1 MPEAPFVA
9 YHPVL
14 LINPSADCAALLP
27 RLHAHGWAVEQASL
41 AEAAQHAVDVALV
54 RLDADSAAVLPEILH
69 VLRRSGW
76 CWVAALDE
84 RQAFDAYEGAFF
96 AAGCIEQV
104 LLPEGLD
111 GLHEALREA
120 RACTRLQ
127 RHQAQRRVDQLIGNS
142 SQVRILRRQVEQHA
156 TQSAPVLI
164 RGEMGSGKSLV
175 AHLLHGRSACANDP
189 LVELDCR
196 ALSVEQLHV
205 RLFDECVGALWQS
218 GTTVVLEG
226 ADALPS
232 LLQDKL
238 LDYLRGT
245 PAARVLT
252 LERGELAAAVAA
264 GGFLESLYGEL
275 GRLQLEVPPLRS
287 RRGDILLL
295 AEHFAKRYGAGANR
309 FEGLFADDAIEAMLE
324 HLWPGNLDEL
334 RYRVLRA
341 LVSAQGRQMAAEDLQ
356 LVAPSLF
363 DDSGNTLADYVLR
376 AERQALNDALKRY
389 SRNMSQAAR
398 ALGVSRPTFYR
409 LLHKHRMR

>member
-1 MPEAPFVA
+1 MSEAPFAA

-41 AEAAQHAVDVALV
+41 AEAAQYAVDVALV
-54 RLDADSAAVLPEILH
+54 RLDADSAAALPEILR

-84 RQAFDAYEGAFF
+84 RQPFDAYQGAFF
-96 AAGCIEQV
+96 AAGCVAQV

-127 RHQAQRRVDQLIGNS
+127 RRLAECQVAQLIGNS
-142 SQVRILRRQVEQHA
+142 SQARTLRRQLEQHA

-164 RGEMGSGKSLV
+164 RGETGSGKSLL
-175 AHLLHGRSACANDP
+175 ARLLHGRSAHANDP

-196 ALSVEQLHV
+196 ALAVEQLHV
-205 RLFDECVGALWQS
+205 RLFDESVGALRQP
-218 GTTVVLEG
+218 GTSVVLEG
-226 ADALPS
+226 ADAMPA
-232 LLQDKL
+232 LLQEKL
-238 LDYLRGT
+238 LDYLRSA
-245 PAARVLT
+245 PAVRVLT
-252 LERGELAAAVAA
+252 LEQGELAAAVAA
-264 GGFLESLYGEL
+264 GRFLEPLYGEL
-275 GRLQLEVPPLRS
+275 GRLQIEVPPLRS

-295 AEHFAKRYGAGANR
+295 AEHFAKRYGAGSNR

-334 RYRVLRA
+334 RNRVLHA

-356 LVAPSLF
+356 LAAPSLL

-376 AERQALNDALKRY
+376 AERQALNDALTRY
-389 SRNMSQAAR
+389 SSNMSQAAR